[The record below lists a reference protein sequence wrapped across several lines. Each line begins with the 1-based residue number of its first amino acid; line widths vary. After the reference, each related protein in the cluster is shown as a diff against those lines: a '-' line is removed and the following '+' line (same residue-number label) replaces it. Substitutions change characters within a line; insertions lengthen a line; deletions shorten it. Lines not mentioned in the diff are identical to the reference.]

1 MLFMRSCHLAP
12 FNEEIEVYMSFTE
25 ETKKELFLAYG
36 QLFIILL
43 LDFVFVGIPILAE
56 IEFKAPIIF
65 QITIGVFG
73 FFTLISIIR
82 IILLHLAIYYWKR
95 GD

>member
-1 MLFMRSCHLAP
+1 
-12 FNEEIEVYMSFTE
+12 MSFNQ
-25 ETKKELFLAYG
+25 ETKRELFLGYG
-36 QLFIILL
+36 QLFTILL

-56 IEFKAPIIF
+56 IEFTTSIF
-65 QITIGVFG
+65 YIVAGVFG